1 MTEPQVTPQQEV
13 QVQEKQEVEKAAEST
28 IAARYYM
35 PTTDIY
41 ETNDALTVVMEMP
54 GVEKNNV
61 DVDVEQ
67 DILTIEGKLD
77 LGSYEG
83 LEPVYTEYNVGS
95 YRRRFTLSSKIDQ
108 AKISAKLEDG
118 LLTVVLPKADD
129 AKSRVVPV
137 H

>member
-1 MTEPQVTPQQEV
+1 MTAQQEV
-13 QVQEKQEVEKAAEST
+13 QVQEKQEVNKQAEPT

-54 GVEKNNV
+54 GVEKTNV
-61 DVDVEQ
+61 DIDVEQ
-67 DILTIEGKLD
+67 DVLTIEGKLD
-77 LGSYEG
+77 LTSYEG

-95 YRRRFTLSSKIDQ
+95 YRRRFTLSNKIDQ
-108 AKISAKLEDG
+108 TNISAELKDG
-118 LLTVVLPKADD
+118 LLTVILPKASG
-129 AKSRVVPV
+129 AKARTVPV